1 MQLQTLNSIWD
12 LEFEIWDLFFKSAI
26 PNLHIRNQNMPSQ
39 IQIYTDENGNKTSV
53 IVPYEDWAKMNA
65 RLRALQDK
73 LKIFSGIREGMQ
85 EVKEAR
91 KANRELQNLA
101 DFINESR
108 S

>member
-1 MQLQTLNSIWD
+1 M
-12 LEFEIWDLFFKSAI
+12 
-26 PNLHIRNQNMPSQ
+26 PNQ

-53 IVPYEDWAKMNA
+53 IVPYKDWAKMNA
-65 RLRALQDK
+65 RLKALQNK
-73 LKIFSGIREGMQ
+73 LKIFSGIREGIQ

-91 KANRELQNLA
+91 KTSRELQNLT

>member
-1 MQLQTLNSIWD
+1 MSN
-12 LEFEIWDLFFKSAI
+12 
-26 PNLHIRNQNMPSQ
+26 Q

-53 IVPYEDWAKMNA
+53 IVPYKDWAKLNA
-65 RLRALQDK
+65 RLNELQNK
-73 LKIFSGIREGMQ
+73 LKIFSGIREGIQ

-91 KANRELQNLA
+91 ETGRELQDLS

>member
-1 MQLQTLNSIWD
+1 MS
-12 LEFEIWDLFFKSAI
+12 
-26 PNLHIRNQNMPSQ
+26 SQ
-39 IQIYTDENGNKTSV
+39 IQIYTDEKGNKTSV

-65 RLRALQDK
+65 RLEILKNK
-73 LKIFSGIREGMQ
+73 LKIFSSVRAGIT

-91 KANRELQNLA
+91 ETGKKLQDLS